1 MLLRW
6 QAVPGCFQ
14 IAALDLQTWSNDKSA
29 FISLADQLTGL
40 VNLVRGDLSKLG
52 RSERARAEQMGWDFV
67 MVSLLNDSKTV
78 LLHSCPPFRLFPQ
91 SHFRSPSVHLCTH
104 HLWYMCMVSICILVA
119 MYYIDS
125 ISQLCYWSLARAL
138 SVHDDVPGKP
148 ETTGC
153 RQCRLNSV
161 LGRMPFSDLIA
172 SSLLWPTASTKTS
185 PQPGKH

>member
-1 MLLRW
+1 
-6 QAVPGCFQ
+6 
-14 IAALDLQTWSNDKSA
+14 
-29 FISLADQLTGL
+29 
-40 VNLVRGDLSKLG
+40 
-52 RSERARAEQMGWDFV
+52 
-67 MVSLLNDSKTV
+67 
-78 LLHSCPPFRLFPQ
+78 
-91 SHFRSPSVHLCTH
+91 
-104 HLWYMCMVSICILVA
+104 

-148 ETTGC
+148 ESTAC